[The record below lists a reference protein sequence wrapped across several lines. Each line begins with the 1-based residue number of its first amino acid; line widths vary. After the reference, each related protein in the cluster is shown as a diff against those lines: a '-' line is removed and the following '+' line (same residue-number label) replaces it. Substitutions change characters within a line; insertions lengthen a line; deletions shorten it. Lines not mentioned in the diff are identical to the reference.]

1 MVGIGYVYGRDA
13 LRSIAR
19 FPPDRGRMGRSV
31 SAPPHSPVPQTDHH
45 ALEQVEAAL
54 GDEGQARVAV
64 AFLAG
69 ADVPIPEPEL
79 HGARRRA
86 ILLLAAGGDPHRDLH
101 LDGRA
106 VQALADDLDSS
117 QRREALAS
125 GLCAVADA
133 APDLEMLQSTA
144 DELLANADLAWRS
157 FACSLLV
164 EELAGETA

>member
-1 MVGIGYVYGRDA
+1 MGE
-13 LRSIAR
+13 R
-19 FPPDRGRMGRSV
+19 F
-31 SAPPHSPVPQTDHH
+31 SAPPAFSHLSQTDHDV
-45 ALEQVEAAL
+45 LEQVEAAL

-69 ADVPIPEPEL
+69 ADVAIPEPEL
-79 HGARRRA
+79 NGARRRA

-106 VQALADDLDSS
+106 VQALADDLDST
-117 QRREALAS
+117 QRREALAT
-125 GLCAVADA
+125 GLSTVAGA

-144 DELLANADLAWRS
+144 DELLADTDLAWRS

-164 EELAGETA
+164 EELAAEPG